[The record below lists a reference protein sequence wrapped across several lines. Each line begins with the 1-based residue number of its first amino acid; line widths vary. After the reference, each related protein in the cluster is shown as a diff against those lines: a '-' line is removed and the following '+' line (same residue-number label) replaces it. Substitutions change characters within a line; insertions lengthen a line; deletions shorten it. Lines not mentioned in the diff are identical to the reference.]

1 MSRRRSLA
9 VRMCTEESSSSE
21 DEELYAM
28 ASVVAQQ
35 EHERLN
41 APRHRGS
48 VLGRQVIDRE
58 RAEGCIRLHRDYF
71 TENIGYPARLFRQ
84 RYAIVTNVHFLLS
97 C

>member
-9 VRMCTEESSSSE
+9 VRMCMEDSSSSD
-21 DEELYAM
+21 DEELYVM

-35 EHERLN
+35 EQERLN

-48 VLGRQVIDRE
+48 VPGHLVIDRE

-71 TENIGYPARLFRQ
+71 AEGTGYPARLFRQ
-84 RYAIVTNVHFLLS
+84 RYALVTNVLIFMS